1 MKTFRK
7 LLSEVAQP
15 KAGDE
20 KHFKDKH
27 VVEKI
32 PHPHADDETFKGST
46 KKDKTRRADYEPG
59 QDEDVYEA
67 LDPVGKADAD
77 IDNDGDV
84 DSSDKYLHARR
95 KAISKSI
102 KKRKMKEDVEDL
114 DEMKLSAV
122 MKKIKDGKWE
132 AMTDVKKGKHVEVR
146 DTETGKRKMV
156 MVEKAESEAQA
167 IAARIALKHKREGT
181 KPEAGSASAEMMKM
195 SEKDLEDFTKAKKGA
210 PYKVDESV
218 EQLDELSP
226 KTMHNYTKKAVK
238 SLERNARKGGY
249 SDKSGN
255 YDMADARYKTA
266 DKRMKGIA
274 TASKRLADKA
284 MKEDAWEEIP
294 MMKRQLRFMMDA
306 AEEIM
311 EYLGDCD
318 YNCVDPEEWFQNKLA
333 HVHGQ
338 MMTLYAYVEGEE
350 MKDLDEVTRSA
361 IKRPIKY
368 TDARGVTRT
377 RMTTTRPIQ
386 HDQHGQEKIRESLQ
400 EAVSAG
406 TLKLDDGSS
415 VKVSK
420 QDADL
425 LNQMMKDL
433 NSQNRKMMQKTMMMD
448 KAGFEEIVGFA
459 REAL

>member
-1 MKTFRK
+1 MKTFKK
-7 LLSEVAQP
+7 LISEVAQP
-15 KAGDE
+15 KPEDE
-20 KHFKDKH
+20 KHFKEKH
-27 VVEKI
+27 VVDKI
-32 PHPHADDETFKGST
+32 PHPHADDTTFKGTT
-46 KKDKTRRADYEPG
+46 KKDKTRRADYETG

-95 KAISKSI
+95 KAISKAM
-102 KKRKMKEDVEDL
+102 KKRKMKEEADQL
-114 DEMKLSAV
+114 GEMKYSAI
-122 MKKIKDGKWE
+122 MKKINDGKWE
-132 AMTDVKKGKHVEVR
+132 AMTDVKQGKHVEVR

-210 PYKVDESV
+210 PYKVNEDAWEEIPMMTRQLQFIMYAAQEIAEYLNECEEMCVDPEEWFQNKLAHVHGTMANLYTYIAGEKGMRMYGEEV

-255 YDMADARYKTA
+255 YDMADAKYKTA

-284 MKEDAWEEIP
+284 MKEA
-294 MMKRQLRFMMDA
+294 
-306 AEEIM
+306 
-311 EYLGDCD
+311 
-318 YNCVDPEEWFQNKLA
+318 
-333 HVHGQ
+333 
-338 MMTLYAYVEGEE
+338 
-350 MKDLDEVTRSA
+350 
-361 IKRPIKY
+361 
-368 TDARGVTRT
+368 
-377 RMTTTRPIQ
+377 
-386 HDQHGQEKIRESLQ
+386 LQ
-400 EAVSAG
+400 EAVNSG
-406 TLKLDDGSS
+406 KLELDDGSS
-415 VKVSK
+415 VSVSK

-425 LNQMMKDL
+425 LNQMLKDL
-433 NSQNRKMMQKTMMMD
+433 NAQNRKMMEKTMMTD
-448 KAGFEEIVGFA
+448 KAGFEEILGFA